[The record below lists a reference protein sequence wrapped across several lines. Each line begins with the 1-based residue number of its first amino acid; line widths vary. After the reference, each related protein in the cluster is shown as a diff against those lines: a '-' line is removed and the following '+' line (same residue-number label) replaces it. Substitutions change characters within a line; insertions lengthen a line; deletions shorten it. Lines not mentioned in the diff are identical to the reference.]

1 MPKKKRAG
9 GWDDTLGKDPN
20 EETDSTSEEKEE
32 SDLSSGDLD
41 EEADESE
48 EKNY

>member
-1 MPKKKRAG
+1 MPRKKRAE
-9 GWDDTLGKDPN
+9 GWDDASVKDPN

-32 SDLSSGDLD
+32 DDLSIGDLD
-41 EEADESE
+41 EETDESE